1 MCVYLGPIPIPPN
14 LATCTHMHLLSS
26 IDVLCRVEYRLRA
39 HPARSSDLENMPGN
53 AALTTNSSAMNARK
67 RTSCWSTRCSYFVSR
82 SDFSLQTLVA
92 VQFDQT
98 DNRDSPTQV
107 SCLSKVLQQPE
118 ALTVEEQL
126 VVRNLLDPVA
136 GLGSALDSDGL
147 SSS

>member
-1 MCVYLGPIPIPPN
+1 MIEPN
-14 LATCTHMHLLSS
+14 SK
-26 IDVLCRVEYRLRA
+26 
-39 HPARSSDLENMPGN
+39 PANCG
-53 AALTTNSSAMNARK
+53 
-67 RTSCWSTRCSYFVSR
+67 
-82 SDFSLQTLVA
+82 SL
-92 VQFDQT
+92 
-98 DNRDSPTQV
+98 TQV